1 MTTVR
6 TIAEAKAHAKALRIA
21 LATEG
26 TIVGHAKALE
36 LVAHQNGARDWNTLS
51 ARLDKAASPQFHL
64 HQRVR
69 GHYLG
74 QAFEGEIIAIACSS
88 SGHAVSIR
96 FDQPVDTVT
105 FEGFTNLRRVARGV
119 VDDSGHSAEKTS
131 NGVPHLMIRGA

>member
-1 MTTVR
+1 MTVR
-6 TIAEAKAHAKALRIA
+6 TIAEAKAHAKALRA
-21 LATEG
+21 TLAAEG

-51 ARLDKAASPQFHL
+51 AQLAKAAPTRFHL

-74 QAFEGEIIAIACSS
+74 MAFEGEITAITSSS
-88 SGHAVSIR
+88 SGHSVSIR

-105 FEGFTNLRRVARGV
+105 FEGFTNMRRVARGI

-131 NGVPHLMIRGA
+131 NGVPNLMISGA